1 MPQTDLTTDHYTH
14 GALTDAIKS
23 GIAALGKRIDD
34 LTIDDLAP
42 VDEFHVGG
50 RLASVHFLDQ
60 LDLKPG
66 HQVLDVGC
74 GLGGSARFTA
84 SHYGCKVTGI
94 DLTPEYVAT
103 GNTLSDWVGLADRVA
118 LQVGDVTRLDGD
130 SARFDRIYMMHV
142 GMNIAD
148 KHTLFDALS
157 RLLRPGGL
165 LGIYDIMRIDDGDL
179 TYPLP
184 WASVPAGSEVA
195 SPDVYKQAIGSA
207 GLDLIHA
214 EDRRAFALDFFDK
227 LRARTEAAGG
237 PPPLGLHIVMGERFP
252 DKIRNMVAGI
262 ARDMLAPVE
271 LLARKP
277 R

>member
-1 MPQTDLTTDHYTH
+1 MPQTNLTTDHYTH
-14 GALTDAIKS
+14 GALTNAIRS
-23 GIAALGKRIDD
+23 GIAALGKHIDD
-34 LTIDDLAP
+34 LCIDDLAP

-60 LDLKPG
+60 LDLHAD

-84 SHYGCKVTGI
+84 SRYGCDVTGI
-94 DLTPEYVAT
+94 DLTPEYIAT
-103 GNTLSDWVGLADRVA
+103 GNTLTEWVGLTDKVS
-118 LQVGDVTRLDGD
+118 LQVGDVTQLDFG
-130 SARFDRIYMMHV
+130 SARFERIYMMHV

-148 KHTLFDALS
+148 KHALFDTLS

-165 LGIYDIMRIDDGDL
+165 MGIYDIMRIDDGDL

-184 WASVPAGSEVA
+184 WASVPAGSEVV
-195 SPDVYKQAIGSA
+195 SPDVYEQAINSA
-207 GLDLIHA
+207 GLELVHT
-214 EDRRAFALDFFDK
+214 EDRRAFALEFFDK
-227 LRARTEAAGG
+227 LRARTEQAGG

-262 ARDMLAPVE
+262 ARDILAPVE

-277 R
+277 Q